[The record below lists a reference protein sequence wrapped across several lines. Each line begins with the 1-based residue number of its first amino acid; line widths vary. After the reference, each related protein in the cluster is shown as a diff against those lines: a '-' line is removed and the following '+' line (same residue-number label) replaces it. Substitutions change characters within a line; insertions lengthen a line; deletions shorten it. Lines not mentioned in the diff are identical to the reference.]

1 MNAYHPLFSYL
12 AAVGLTLLVY
22 ALCDWLY
29 SKLGKPAILHPLFI
43 SAAGLIVSTKL
54 GWIELSWFLQHTT
67 PLTALVVPATMML
80 SVPLYNQMVVIK
92 AHGIRLIIPIAIGGL
107 CASILGWLSIY
118 LFSTNLAL
126 QLTMAT
132 KSITTPF
139 AMITAEAIGG
149 IPALAACFVI
159 ITGIIVAIL
168 SPLVFY
174 LMRETN
180 ELNQGIV
187 LGVTG
192 HAVGTTKALS
202 ISELAGAMAT
212 VGVCVNGV
220 VTALVIPLIF

>member
-1 MNAYHPLFSYL
+1 MNTLLSLVPYL
-12 AAVGLTLLVY
+12 GAVGLTLIVFG
-22 ALCDWLY
+22 LCNWFY
-29 SKLGKPAILHPLFI
+29 TTSGKLAVLHPLFS
-43 SAAGLIVSTKL
+43 SAAALIVTVKL
-54 GWIELSWFLQHTT
+54 GWLELSWFLQHTT
-67 PLTALVVPATMML
+67 PLTALVAPATMML
-80 SVPLYNQMVVIK
+80 SVPLYNQMVIIK
-92 AHGIRLIIPIAIGGL
+92 AHGIRLLIPIAVGGL
-107 CASILGWLSIY
+107 CASLLGWISIY
-118 LFSTNLAL
+118 LFSSNLAL

-174 LMRETN
+174 LMREHS

-187 LGVTG
+187 LGVNG

-220 VTALVIPLIF
+220 VTALLLPVIF